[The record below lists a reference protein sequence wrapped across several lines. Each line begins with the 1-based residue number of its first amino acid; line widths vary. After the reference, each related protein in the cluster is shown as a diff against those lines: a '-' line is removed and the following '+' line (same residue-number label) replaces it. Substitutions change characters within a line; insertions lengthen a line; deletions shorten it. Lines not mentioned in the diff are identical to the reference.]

1 MRLVSF
7 SKIPP
12 VKHFIL
18 REMIEQGG
26 KRSKERITVLL
37 CASSAGEKF
46 KPLVIGK
53 SKQPVSDKLMWTD
66 GQSSD
71 YMLSLRGALKQQAN
85 MSVFNSN
92 REARPVR
99 PCQGLQL
106 RNRGMMHPFSPP
118 TTSVRPCQ
126 GLQLRNRGM
135 MHPFSP
141 PTTSH
146 TAWPIKH

>member
-1 MRLVSF
+1 MDVTGLFFKDTSRQTF
-7 SKIPP
+7 
-12 VKHFIL
+12 HFKGDDCA
-18 REMIEQGG
+18 GG

-46 KPLVIGK
+46 KPLEIGK

-92 REARPVR
+92 P
-99 PCQGLQL
+99 
-106 RNRGMMHPFSPP
+106 
-118 TTSVRPCQ
+118 
-126 GLQLRNRGM
+126 
-135 MHPFSP
+135 
-141 PTTSH
+141 
-146 TAWPIKH
+146 